1 MENFVFHFLFW
12 MCKRMLSA
20 NFQLSTFNFP
30 FADCHMHML
39 LDGMDWRAAIDG
51 HRENPD
57 RELIRDRLQSYAD
70 AGFDYLRDGGDRWGV
85 GTAAR
90 EMAPEFGITYRTP
103 LSPLCKTGHY
113 GAFIG
118 EKFSDFREFAELVR
132 KTRQDGGDFIKIM
145 VSGLMDFDC
154 FGRLTEEPLTPGE
167 ITELVHIVHEEG
179 FTVMLHANGA
189 RTVEACALAGA
200 DSVEHGAYLD
210 EDALCAMVENGTIW
224 CPTLSTVG
232 NLREKG
238 RFDEKAVRAI
248 YDSAVENVH
257 AFARMGGIV
266 APGSDAGAWAVPH
279 VQGGVDEYVH
289 LRTAIG
295 KDWETVLARGIGET
309 RRRF

>member
-1 MENFVFHFLFW
+1 
-12 MCKRMLSA
+12 
-20 NFQLSTFNFP
+20 
-30 FADCHMHML
+30 MHML
-39 LDGMDWRAAIDG
+39 LDGVDWRAAIDG
-51 HRENPD
+51 HRESPN
-57 RELIRDRLQSYAD
+57 RELIRTRLRAYAE
-70 AGFDYLRDGGDRWGV
+70 AGFVYLRDGGDRWGV

-103 LSPLCKTGHY
+103 LAPLCKAGHY

-154 FGRLTEEPLTPGE
+154 YGRLTEEPLHPAE
-167 ITELVHIVHEEG
+167 IAELIHIVHEEG
-179 FTVMLHANGA
+179 FAVMLHANGA

-210 EDALCAMVENGTIW
+210 EDALRAMVENGTIW

-232 NLREKG
+232 NLRGKG
-238 RFDEKAVRAI
+238 RFDEKAVRSI
-248 YDSAVENVH
+248 YDSAVENVR
-257 AFARMGGIV
+257 AFACLGGIV

-279 VQGGVDEYVH
+279 VQGGVAEYAH
-289 LRTAIG
+289 LHHALG
-295 KDWETVLARGIGET
+295 ENWESVLTRGMEET